1 MKIVE
6 KIGNILESGCN
17 IICHQVN
24 CQAAMGSGLA
34 KAIKLKYPI
43 VYEQYTSFLD
53 NNYIRNETGVKLN
66 TSEFLGLC
74 QLVKIGDSSYVANI
88 FGQDRYGKEPG
99 IVYTNYNAVLISL
112 YNLKRIV
119 LFGNYGIKSIAI
131 PYGMGA
137 GLGGGDWKTIYN
149 LITGVFQDVDI
160 EINIYKLEE

>member
-6 KIGNILESGCN
+6 KIGNILESESN
-17 IICHQVN
+17 VICHQVN

-34 KAIKLKYPI
+34 KAIRWKYPI

-53 NNYIRNETGVKLN
+53 NNYIRDASGLKLN

-74 QLVKIGDSSYVANI
+74 QLVKVDENKYVANI

-99 IVYTNYNAVLISL
+99 VVYTNYHAVLISL
-112 YNLKRIV
+112 YNLKRLV
-119 LFGNYGIKSIAI
+119 LFGNYNIKSIAF

-137 GLGGGDWKTIYN
+137 GLAGGDWNVIYN
-149 LITGVFQDVDI
+149 LITGVFQDTDV
-160 EINIYKLEE
+160 EIIINKLEN